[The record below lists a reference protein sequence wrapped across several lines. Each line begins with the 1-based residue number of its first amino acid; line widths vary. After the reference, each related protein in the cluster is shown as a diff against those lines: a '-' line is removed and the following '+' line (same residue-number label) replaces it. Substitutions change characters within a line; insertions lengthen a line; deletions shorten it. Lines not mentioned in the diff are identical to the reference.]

1 MCTYLRDTELDV
13 QIAENDIE
21 VYKIVKI
28 KHCKWYAPCI
38 DIPYESK
45 ELSSNL
51 GTPKKLKYD
60 IVESNF
66 HTTNVG
72 LYSYAYKID
81 AVHAVSS
88 IIGAYYKDVALVVVK
103 AIIPKNS
110 RYYRSTVSDEI
121 YVSDH
126 LNLGEIIYAYL

>member
-28 KHCKWYAPCI
+28 KHYKWYAPCM
-38 DIPYESK
+38 DVPYETK
-45 ELSSNL
+45 ELSSKL

-60 IVESNF
+60 LVESNY

-81 AVHAVSS
+81 AVHAVSK
-88 IIGAYYKDVALVVVK
+88 IIGAYKDEALVVVK

-110 RYYRSTVSDEI
+110 SYYRSTVDDDI

>member
-28 KHCKWYAPCI
+28 EHYKWYAPFM
-38 DIPYESK
+38 DTPYESK
-45 ELSSNL
+45 ELSSKL

-60 IVESNF
+60 CIELDF
-66 HTTNVG
+66 HSTNVG
-72 LYSYAYKID
+72 LYSYAYKVD
-81 AVHAVSS
+81 AIHALSS
-88 IIGAYYKDVALVVVK
+88 IIWAYKDVAFVVVK

-110 RYYRSTVSDEI
+110 RYYRSTVDEEI

-126 LNLGEIIYAYL
+126 LNLGEILYAYL